1 MALQGSG
8 TISFGNI
15 SAEFGLPPGKNIG
28 AYRVSE
34 SYGEMSNMP
43 LDIGVPQSGQ
53 IRFSDFYN
61 KQLNVVV
68 NCYTGGTQAH
78 LYARTKWNNNSV
90 NVVGG
95 FRGKPASSAG
105 TRAIVHLNKT
115 IKGNGIDGSG
125 FVCSFKTGPWESGTN
140 LDVHIGTQGR
150 IIGQGG
156 RGGDG
161 GERNR
166 GNKRGQRAASG
177 FGVQYPI
184 DLWNYGIIGGGGGG
198 GAGGKGMRKDRNKRG
213 RNYRRCGWWCDSR
226 SRNRRR
232 DRRRRG
238 GGGGGGGA
246 GFPAGGG
253 GSGGKGGG
261 QRGAD
266 GTMFN
271 GGAGGS
277 GGGDG
282 GRSGVAGGNLGQNGV
297 GPNDGAGGGTAGR
310 AIVISGG
317 SITYKVSGDIRGATY
332 NGAPYV

>member
-34 SYGEMSNMP
+34 TYGEMSNMP

-53 IRFSDFYN
+53 IKFSDFYN

-68 NCYTGGTQAH
+68 NCYTGGTQIH
-78 LYARTKWNNNSV
+78 LYARMKWNNNSV

-156 RGGDG
+156 KGGDG
-161 GERNR
+161 GGEKSWKQ
-166 GNKRGQRAASG
+166 KRSKSSIW
-177 FGVQYPI
+177 F
-184 DLWNYGIIGGGGGG
+184 
-198 GAGGKGMRKDRNKRG
+198 
-213 RNYRRCGWWCDSR
+213 WC
-226 SRNRRR
+226 
-232 DRRRRG
+232 
-238 GGGGGGGA
+238 
-246 GFPAGGG
+246 
-253 GSGGKGGG
+253 
-261 QRGAD
+261 
-266 GTMFN
+266 
-271 GGAGGS
+271 
-277 GGGDG
+277 
-282 GRSGVAGGNLGQNGV
+282 
-297 GPNDGAGGGTAGR
+297 
-310 AIVISGG
+310 
-317 SITYKVSGDIRGATY
+317 SI
-332 NGAPYV
+332 PH

>member
-8 TISFGNI
+8 SISFGQIQN
-15 SAEFGLPPGKNIG
+15 EFGLPSGKNLG

-34 SYGEMSNMP
+34 SYGELSNMP
-43 LDIGVPQSGQ
+43 LDIGVPQSGS
-53 IRFSDFYN
+53 IKFSDFYG

-68 NCYTGGTQAH
+68 NCYTGGTQNH

-115 IKGNGIDGSG
+115 IRGNGVDGGSG
-125 FVCSFKTGPWESGTN
+125 FVCSFKTGPWESDTN
-140 LDVHIGTQGR
+140 LDVHIGTQGKV
-150 IIGQGG
+150 IGEGG
-156 RGGDG
+156 KGGDG
-161 GERNR
+161 GSRNN
-166 GNKRGQRAASG
+166 GNKNGQRAASG

-184 DLWNYGIIGGGGGG
+184 DLWNYGIIAGGGGG
-198 GAGGKGMRKDRNKRG
+198 GAGGAGESRDVN
-213 RNYRRCGWWCDSR
+213 SR

-232 DRRRRG
+232 CGWFCTKRSRRRRRDRRRQG

-246 GFPAGGG
+246 GFPAGNPGAGPGSGSNGSSGSLFSG
-253 GSGGKGGG
+253 GSGG
-261 QRGAD
+261 
-266 GTMFN
+266 
-271 GGAGGS
+271 S
-277 GGGDG
+277 GGPDG
-282 GRSGVAGGNLGQNGV
+282 ARSGTAGGNLGENGRS
-297 GPNDGAGGGTAGR
+297 NDGKSGGSAGR

-317 SITYKVSGDIRGATY
+317 SITYKVSGDIRGSTY